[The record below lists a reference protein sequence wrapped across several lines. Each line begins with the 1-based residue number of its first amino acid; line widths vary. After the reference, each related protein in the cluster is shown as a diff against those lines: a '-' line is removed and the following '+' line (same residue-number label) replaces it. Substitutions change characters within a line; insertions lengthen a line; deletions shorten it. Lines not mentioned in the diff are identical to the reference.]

1 MFYLILSIVCNTLLV
16 IILKYYE
23 RLKVETLYGIVWNY
37 LVCAL
42 IGLLFIKDYSII
54 QTFIHWRHA
63 WFSGILGFSFIAFFI
78 LIGKSTQLLG
88 VATTTTAFKLSFAIP
103 TFAAVILY
111 GNTLNSIE
119 WIGIILALLAVIAI
133 SFDTKKNTPTH
144 VSKMAYLMPL
154 LIFIG
159 CGLND
164 ALFNY
169 IQIRLLPDGWQ
180 HIITIS
186 IFFSAFLFGL
196 FLSIY
201 KKSFYKPR
209 NILGGILLG
218 IPNYGSLYFLLLALQ
233 RTGLESSKL
242 FPINNLGIVVLS
254 ALLGKLLFKERFSSQ
269 KIIGIILAVLSI
281 ILIII

>member
-1 MFYLILSIVCNTLLV
+1 MYYLILSILCNTLLV
-16 IILKYYE
+16 VILKYYG
-23 RLKVETLYGIVWNY
+23 KFNVETLHGIVWNY

-42 IGLLFIKDYSII
+42 IGLFFIQDYSII
-54 QTFIHWRHA
+54 SDFIHWKYA
-63 WFSGILGFSFIAFFI
+63 WLSGILGFSFIAFFI
-78 LIGKSTQLLG
+78 LIGKSTQILG

-103 TFAAVILY
+103 TIIAVILY
-111 GNTLNSIE
+111 NHHLNALQ
-119 WIGIILALLAVIAI
+119 WTGILLAILAVIAI
-133 SFDTKKNTPTH
+133 SFD
-144 VSKMAYLMPL
+144 SKGSSSGHSAKAIYLMPL

-164 ALFNY
+164 ALFNF
-169 IQIRLLPDGWQ
+169 IQIKLLPDGWQ

-201 KKSFYKPR
+201 KKEFYKPR
-209 NILGGILLG
+209 NILGGIVLG

-254 ALLGKLLFKERFSSQ
+254 TLLGRLLFHEKFSTQ
-269 KIIGIILAVLSI
+269 KAIGIILAILSI
-281 ILIII
+281 ALIII